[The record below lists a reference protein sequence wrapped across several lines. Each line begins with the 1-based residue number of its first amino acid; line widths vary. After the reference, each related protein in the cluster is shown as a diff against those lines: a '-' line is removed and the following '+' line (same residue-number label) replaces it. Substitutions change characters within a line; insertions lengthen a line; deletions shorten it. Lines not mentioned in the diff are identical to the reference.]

1 MSLCNERREKDIWRF
16 LVPSSNPLKK
26 KKPTGWRNQ
35 KSIRFLYI
43 SLSLSLSL
51 SQGVEWKVKNL
62 SHKAK
67 REETEMCERS
77 HVAAG
82 NVCVSGCDTR
92 DPEKKKKKET
102 REPTQKKKEPVD
114 KSIISESNHIYSRL
128 YTADT
133 MCTAHWWWW
142 YSFMPFACWTN

>member
-1 MSLCNERREKDIWRF
+1 MKVSRSLLKSFEEEKTNRM
-16 LVPSSNPLKK
+16 
-26 KKPTGWRNQ
+26 KKPEIN
-35 KSIRFLYI
+35 SFSLYF

-133 MCTAHWWWW
+133 MCTAH
-142 YSFMPFACWTN
+142 